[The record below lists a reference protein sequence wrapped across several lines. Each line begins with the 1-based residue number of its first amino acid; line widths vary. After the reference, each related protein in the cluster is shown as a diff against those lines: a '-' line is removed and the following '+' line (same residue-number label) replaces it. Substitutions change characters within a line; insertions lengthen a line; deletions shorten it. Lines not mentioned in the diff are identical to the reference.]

1 MVHGLACVGGV
12 GVSIC
17 GACVSSGFL
26 GVCSPAGFS
35 VRVFV
40 PVGGGCSPAVVMGV
54 CPLCFVACV
63 RPGFVVFLVVFVFVG
78 FWVVFFL
85 FFEFSFCLLNFLLV

>member
-1 MVHGLACVGGV
+1 MSVGSAFQFAV
-12 GVSIC
+12 RVS
-17 GACVSSGFL
+17 A
-26 GVCSPAGFS
+26 PGFS

-63 RPGFVVFLVVFVFVG
+63 RPGFVVFWLCLFLWG
-78 FWVVFFL
+78 FGLCFSC
-85 FFEFSFCLLNFLLV
+85 FFEFSICLLNFLLV